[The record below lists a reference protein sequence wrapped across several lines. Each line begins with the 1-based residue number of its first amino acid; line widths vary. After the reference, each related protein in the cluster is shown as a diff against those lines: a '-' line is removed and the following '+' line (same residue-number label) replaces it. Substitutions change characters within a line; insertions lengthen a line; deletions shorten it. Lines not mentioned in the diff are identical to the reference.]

1 MPQIIDEDT
10 QHFRNRLE
18 HLLNTFKTD
27 AVSEFMSMKRS
38 MIEYQKDTVKSDT
51 QKYLTMYQEKHQQ
64 LLQAKDKL
72 ISLSS
77 DVERKTM
84 QIELM
89 VNHIAKLNDR
99 VKIVKHLSRPFAL
112 LYENKL
118 NEKML
123 KFKMRQA
130 AIFDCR
136 RLKLKSL
143 NGWRNI
149 FRQARREREEQ
160 LNQNKV

>member
-1 MPQIIDEDT
+1 
-10 QHFRNRLE
+10 
-18 HLLNTFKTD
+18 
-27 AVSEFMSMKRS
+27 
-38 MIEYQKDTVKSDT
+38 
-51 QKYLTMYQEKHQQ
+51 
-64 LLQAKDKL
+64 
-72 ISLSS
+72 
-77 DVERKTM
+77 M

-149 FRQARREREEQ
+149 FR
-160 LNQNKV
+160 